1 MRKISYIVLGGS
13 LALTVLFVLLWIAGF
28 IFAAGTFGG
37 LIHLLLVLA
46 MFTSLGVVVGGIL
59 LIVSFLKK

>member
-13 LALTVLFVLLWIAGF
+13 LALTVLFVLIWIAGF
-28 IFAAGTFGG
+28 IFAPQGVGG

-46 MFTSLGVVVGGIL
+46 MFTSIGVVIGVIL